1 MPGIR
6 RRMRGGG
13 MNTVKKTGFKK
24 GGVKNTVKKTGVKKA
39 KSKLAKMS
47 AKRRKRSK
55 G

>member
-6 RRMRGGG
+6 KRMRGGG
-13 MNTVKKTGFKK
+13 MNTVKKTGMKR
-24 GGVKNTVKKTGVKKA
+24 GGVKKTGVKKA